1 MKTDVIHFTDKNENK
16 LCFMRYYE
24 SGASN
29 SEKRNKMKK
38 ILSKAIS
45 SELTDLQKY
54 CIVEHYLNEK
64 TGKDIAKE
72 LGVNASTVSR
82 HINAARRKLK
92 NIASYY
98 M

>member
-1 MKTDVIHFTDKNENK
+1 MKTKVIHFTDKNINK
-16 LCFMRYYE
+16 LCYIRYTE
-24 SGASN
+24 NGSAN
-29 SEKRNKMKK
+29 SESRAKMKK
-38 ILSKAIS
+38 ILLKAIS
-45 SELTDLQKY
+45 TELTDLQKL

-64 TGKDIAKE
+64 TGKEIADE

-82 HINAARRKLK
+82 HINAARRKLR